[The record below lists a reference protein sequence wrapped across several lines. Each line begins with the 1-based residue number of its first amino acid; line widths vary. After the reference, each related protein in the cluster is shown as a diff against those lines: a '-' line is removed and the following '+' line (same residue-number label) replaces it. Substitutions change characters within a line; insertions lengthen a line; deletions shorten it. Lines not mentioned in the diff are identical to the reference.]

1 MAMDSSGLKQ
11 NWMSFAARISPDDER
26 GQTMSEYAII
36 LTLISAGIFAAI
48 LLLGTNLG
56 SHITDVANRIP

>member
-1 MAMDSSGLKQ
+1 MHSSALTQ
-11 NWMSFAARISPDDER
+11 NRMSFAARISTDER
-26 GQTMSEYAII
+26 GQTMSEYAIV

-56 SHITDVANRIP
+56 SHITNVANLIP

>member
-1 MAMDSSGLKQ
+1 MAMHSSGLIR
-11 NWMSFAARISPDDER
+11 NRLAFAARISPDEL

-56 SHITDVANRIP
+56 SHITSVANLIP

>member
-1 MAMDSSGLKQ
+1 MAVHSSGLKQ
-11 NWMSFAARISPDDER
+11 NLMSFAARISPDER
-26 GQTMSEYAII
+26 GQTMSEYAVV

>member
-1 MAMDSSGLKQ
+1 MAMHSSGLKR
-11 NWMSFAARISPDDER
+11 NWMSFAARISPDEH
-26 GQTMSEYAII
+26 GQTMSEYAIV

>member
-1 MAMDSSGLKQ
+1 VAVHSSGLKQ
-11 NWMSFAARISPDDER
+11 NLMSFAARISPDER
-26 GQTMSEYAII
+26 GQTMSEYAVV

-48 LLLGTNLG
+48 LVLETNLA

>member
-1 MAMDSSGLKQ
+1 
-11 NWMSFAARISPDDER
+11 MSFAARISPDER

-36 LTLISAGIFAAI
+36 LTVITAGIFAAI

-56 SHITDVANRIP
+56 SHITNVANLIP

>member
-1 MAMDSSGLKQ
+1 MHSSALIQ
-11 NWMSFAARISPDDER
+11 DRIAFAARISPDER
-26 GQTMSEYAII
+26 GQTMSEYAIV

-56 SHITDVANRIP
+56 SHITNVANLIP

>member
-1 MAMDSSGLKQ
+1 MAMHSSGLKW
-11 NWMSFAARISPDDER
+11 NLMSFAARITPDER

-56 SHITDVANRIP
+56 SHITNVANLIP

>member
-1 MAMDSSGLKQ
+1 MHSSGLKW
-11 NWMSFAARISPDDER
+11 NLMSFAARITPDER

-56 SHITDVANRIP
+56 SHITNVANLIP

>member
-1 MAMDSSGLKQ
+1 MAMHSSGLKL
-11 NWMSFAARISPDDER
+11 NLMSFAARISPDER

-56 SHITDVANRIP
+56 SHITNVANLIP

>member
-1 MAMDSSGLKQ
+1 VAMHSSGLKH
-11 NWMSFAARISPDDER
+11 NLMSFTARISPDEG
-26 GQTMSEYAII
+26 GQTMSEYALV